1 MPISSEPG
9 VVRLA
14 MFAFVIYKVEGR
26 TACCSTVITQDDLHT
41 TCIWFQTAKPQASF
55 AVQTVFCDKQRRLLH
70 PISVEQLLW
79 QERHAEVWA
88 DAQVQVASKEALVC
102 IQLAQCVQCK
112 PFSLCSGKR
121 CCTTKSSVTTTT
133 QQVTRSAVKHAMLN
147 SHQMKSKPAANVR
160 AGHNA
165 GCCNFDKTT
174 KLRIG
179 SCTCLRQA

>member
-26 TACCSTVITQDDLHT
+26 TACCSTVVTQDNLHAT
-41 TCIWFQTAKPQASF
+41 RILFQTAKPQASF
-55 AVQTVFCDKQRRLLH
+55 AVQTVFCDKQRRLH
-70 PISVEQLLW
+70 PNTVAQLLW

-88 DAQVQVASKEALVC
+88 DAQVQVASTEALVF
-102 IQLAQCVQCK
+102 IKLAQCIQCK

-133 QQVTRSAVKHAMLN
+133 QQVTRSAVKHAMLD
-147 SHQMKSKPAANVR
+147 SRQMKSKPAANVR
-160 AGHNA
+160 AGHNV
-165 GCCNFDKTT
+165 GFCNIDKTT
-174 KLRIG
+174 ELGNG